1 MARLGD
7 ELAALLN
14 ENLRS
19 TPESSGHSPRDA
31 PSLIAPPRERPEADS
46 NPTAR
51 SEVRPET
58 KVNHR
63 GGSARSPAQVIFSV
77 ASWAGLMVGLGAAAA
92 LAAAY
97 SLYVMTSRYVD
108 PGAAS
113 AIIAIAFALLV
124 TLMVAAKKA

>member
-14 ENLRS
+14 ETLTTTQQSRGQ
-19 TPESSGHSPRDA
+19 PPRVVS
-31 PSLIAPPRERPEADS
+31 SLIAPRRRGPETEAT
-46 NPTAR
+46 PTAITDA
-51 SEVRPET
+51 PTDT
-58 KVNHR
+58 KGNHR
-63 GGSARSPAQVIFSV
+63 GGSSRSPAQVIFSV

-97 SLYVMTSRYVD
+97 SLYVMTSRYVE

-124 TLMVAAKKA
+124 TLTVAAKKA

>member
-1 MARLGD
+1 
-7 ELAALLN
+7 
-14 ENLRS
+14 
-19 TPESSGHSPRDA
+19 
-31 PSLIAPPRERPEADS
+31 
-46 NPTAR
+46 
-51 SEVRPET
+51 
-58 KVNHR
+58 
-63 GGSARSPAQVIFSV
+63 
-77 ASWAGLMVGLGAAAA
+77 MVGLGAAAA